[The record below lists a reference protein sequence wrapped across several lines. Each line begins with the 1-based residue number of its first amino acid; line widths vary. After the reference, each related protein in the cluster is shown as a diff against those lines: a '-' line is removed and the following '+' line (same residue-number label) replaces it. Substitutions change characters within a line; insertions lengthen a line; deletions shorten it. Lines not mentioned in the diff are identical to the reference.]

1 MSFLSI
7 DIGSSRCKGTLF
19 SVAGDVLSRLGQAY
33 APDFPRPSH
42 AEMDPE
48 KFWHA
53 VCHVSRAL
61 SQASG
66 DDAVQGVCF
75 SSHGET
81 FIPAGVG
88 GEPVGPAILNIDNRA
103 TRESAWL
110 GQMIDR
116 EHLFQITGQ
125 IAHPMYS
132 IPKILWLRK
141 HRPAIF
147 HATKRFFSVT
157 DYLLMR
163 LGLPPYID
171 YSLASR
177 FLAFDVRQRRWSDEI
192 LSLTDL
198 KADTLPIPV
207 QAGTV
212 AGNLTTEMAGL
223 LALPKGV
230 SVIVGGHDQACG
242 ALGVGVIGSG
252 RVSDSMGTYECIVA
266 ASDLPQL
273 GKEALHA
280 CLNSYC
286 HVVPE
291 KFITLAYFPAGIM
304 VQWFHELL
312 RCGSGEAE
320 TESEEG
326 NAYARLESLAPAG
339 PSGLLVTPHL
349 IGSCNPDFNPQ
360 ARAAISGLS
369 ANSGRGHIY
378 KGILEG
384 LACELSQMTEIL
396 ATSAGD
402 FTDIYATGGGT
413 RSALGLR
420 LRAAL
425 TGRRIH
431 LMRCQEAVCLGGA
444 ILAGVATGIY
454 KDIPEAVAQM
464 VHEEVA
470 VIEPDRQLASE
481 YASQVKNYR
490 LFYSAL
496 ARVRDRSEEL
506 IQPGEE
512 T

>member
-1 MSFLSI
+1 MSLLSI
-7 DIGSSRCKGTLF
+7 DIGSSRCKATLF
-19 SVAGDVLSRLGQAY
+19 SVAGDVLARHGQAY
-33 APDFPRPSH
+33 SPDFPQPSH

-48 KFWHA
+48 QFWQA
-53 VCHVSRAL
+53 ACHVSRTLTKA
-61 SQASG
+61 SSNDSVQA
-66 DDAVQGVCF
+66 VCF

-81 FIPAGVG
+81 FIPIGAG

-103 TRESAWL
+103 SNESEWL
-110 GQMIDR
+110 GQKIDR
-116 EHLFQITGQ
+116 KHLFQITGQ
-125 IAHPMYS
+125 ITHPMYPV
-132 IPKILWLRK
+132 PKILWLRS
-141 HRPAIF
+141 HRPVIF
-147 HATKRFFSVT
+147 HATKRFSSVT
-157 DYLLMR
+157 DYLLTR

-192 LSLTDL
+192 LSLADL
-198 KADTLPIPV
+198 KENSLPIPV
-207 QAGTV
+207 PAGTV
-212 AGNLTTEMAGL
+212 AGRLTTEAANLLGL
-223 LALPKGV
+223 PTGV
-230 SVIVGGHDQACG
+230 SVIVGGHDQVCG
-242 ALGVGVIGSG
+242 ALGVGVIGTG

-273 GKEALHA
+273 GKEALRA

-312 RCGSGEAE
+312 RCGSSEAKRD
-320 TESEEG
+320 SEVE
-326 NAYARLESLAPAG
+326 NAYAQLELLAPAG

-349 IGSCNPDFNPQ
+349 IGSCNPDFNPR
-360 ARAAISGLS
+360 ARAAISGLTAHS
-369 ANSGRGHIY
+369 DRGHIY

-396 ATSAGD
+396 ATAAGD
-402 FTDIYATGGGT
+402 FRDIYATGGGT

-431 LMRCQEAVCLGGA
+431 LMQCQEAVCLGGA
-444 ILAGVATGIY
+444 ILAGVATGMY
-454 KDIPEAVAQM
+454 RNIPDAVAQM
-464 VHEEVA
+464 VQEVA
-470 VIEPDRQLASE
+470 VIEPDHRLASE
-481 YASQVKNYR
+481 YASQMKDYR
-490 LFYSAL
+490 LLYAAL
-496 ARVRDRSEEL
+496 AHLRDRSEEL

>member
-1 MSFLSI
+1 MSLLSI
-7 DIGSSRCKGTLF
+7 DIGSSRCNGALF
-19 SVAGDVLSRLGQAY
+19 PVTGEVLARQAQAY
-33 APDFPRPSH
+33 TPDFPQHSH
-42 AEMDPE
+42 AEMDPQH
-48 KFWHA
+48 FWDA
-53 VCHVSRAL
+53 VCQVSRTLAK
-61 SQASG
+61 ASG
-66 DDAVQGVCF
+66 DDVVQAVCF

-81 FIPAGVG
+81 FIPVG
-88 GEPVGPAILNIDNRA
+88 PSGEPVGPAILNIDNRA

-110 GQMIDR
+110 SQSIDR
-116 EHLFQITGQ
+116 NHLFQITGQ

-132 IPKILWLRK
+132 IPKILWLRA
-141 HRPAIF
+141 HCPAIF
-147 HATKRFFSVT
+147 HAAKCFLSVT
-157 DYLLMR
+157 DYLLLR

-177 FLAFDVRQRRWSDEI
+177 FLAFDVRQRRWSEEI
-192 LSLTDL
+192 LSLADL
-198 KADTLPIPV
+198 KTDSLPIPV

-212 AGNLTTEMAGL
+212 AGKLTAETAGL
-223 LALPKGV
+223 LGLREGV
-230 SVIVGGHDQACG
+230 SVVVGGHDQACG

-266 ASDLPQL
+266 ASDMPQL
-273 GKEALHA
+273 GNQALCA

-312 RCGSGEAE
+312 RCDTGQAE
-320 TESEEG
+320 TESEEED
-326 NAYARLESLAPAG
+326 AYAELESLAATG
-339 PSGLLVTPHL
+339 PSGLLITPHL

-360 ARAAISGLS
+360 TRAAIAGLN
-369 ANSGRGHIY
+369 ANSGRGEIY

-384 LACELSQMTEIL
+384 LACELAQMAEIL
-396 ATSAGD
+396 AKAAGN

-413 RSALGLR
+413 RSGLGLR

-444 ILAGVATGIY
+444 ILAAVATGIY
-454 KDIPEAVAQM
+454 SNIPDAVAQM
-464 VHEEVA
+464 VQEVS
-470 VIEPDRQLASE
+470 VIEPDPRLSLE
-481 YASQVKNYR
+481 YASQKEDYR
-490 LFYSAL
+490 LLYTTL
-496 ARVRDRSEEL
+496 ARLRDRSEKV
-506 IQPGEE
+506 QPGEE